1 MTLQKSRPRILLVDD
16 APEQRTMLGLTL
28 ADEDY
33 EVFHADNGKDAVE
46 LHRHNPF
53 NLIFAK

>member
-1 MTLQKSRPRILLVDD
+1 
-16 APEQRTMLGLTL
+16 MLGLTL

-53 NLIFAK
+53 NLIIAK